1 MRDQLVFKGGVMFY
15 RWEDCLEYRFLLI
28 VPDSLQAE
36 VLHMNHDSRDS
47 GHLGQRN
54 TYLRTKKSFH
64 WFRMNSSVP
73 LCENMHKVLHK
84 QKAQMWT

>member
-1 MRDQLVFKGGVMFY
+1 MFY
-15 RWEDCLEYRFLLI
+15 RWQDCIECRFLLI

-54 TYLRTKKSFH
+54 TYLRIKKSFY
-64 WFRMNSSVP
+64 
-73 LCENMHKVLHK
+73 
-84 QKAQMWT
+84 